1 MRLVVP
7 EILALL
13 VLLGEE
19 LFRRFQLPLAKSIQF
34 VFSPYIGQYA
44 EDFDTRHADMIAST
58 RGKGPW
64 HLFCSASRTRLLKE
78 APAEVLEQG
87 IGLLENPRE

>member
-44 EDFDTRHADMIAST
+44 EDFDTRHADMIA
-58 RGKGPW
+58 
-64 HLFCSASRTRLLKE
+64 
-78 APAEVLEQG
+78 
-87 IGLLENPRE
+87 